1 VKGRE
6 RLVWPDALRGATVI
20 SMVLYHGM
28 WDAVYLWG
36 FSAPWYGALPGYLW
50 QQSICW
56 SFLLLSGWCFLY
68 DRKPLKRGMTVFLW
82 GAAISLVTLLAM
94 PEERILFGV
103 LTLIGSSIL
112 LTIPLDRLVR
122 GAAGA
127 HAAGS
132 GKTGAGA
139 ADAGSSEGGMP
150 GAGGTGAGIADIGR
164 AGAALAALLFFI
176 TRNVNR
182 GTLGFERL
190 SFCPLP
196 VGLYRNLFTAYLGF
210 PPADFWSTDYFSL
223 IPWYF
228 LYLTGYFLH
237 LSMRQKT
244 VAPGQET
251 PPVLI
256 RALCAV
262 GRRAFLIYLLH
273 QPLLFLI
280 GSALQRMVK

>member
-1 VKGRE
+1 MKGRE

-36 FSAPWYGALPGYLW
+36 FSAPWYNALPGYLW

-122 GAAGA
+122 G
-127 HAAGS
+127 
-132 GKTGAGA
+132 TVR
-139 ADAGSSEGGMP
+139 
-150 GAGGTGAGIADIGR
+150 GR
-164 AGAALAALLFFI
+164 AGAALAALLFFL

-182 GTLGFERL
+182 GILGFERL

-244 VAPGQET
+244 VTPGQET

-273 QPLLFLI
+273 QPLLFLV
-280 GSALQRMVK
+280 GSALNRVIK